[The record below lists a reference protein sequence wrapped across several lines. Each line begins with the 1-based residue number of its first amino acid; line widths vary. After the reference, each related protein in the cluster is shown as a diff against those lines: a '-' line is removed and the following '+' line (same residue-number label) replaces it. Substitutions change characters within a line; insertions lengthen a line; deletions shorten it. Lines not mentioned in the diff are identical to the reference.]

1 MPVTGAFVMP
11 HPPVILPEIGR
22 GREKEIQATI
32 DACRTAAKRIA
43 RLKPD
48 VIILSSPH
56 SVLYA
61 DYFHISPGAAASGN
75 FRGFGA
81 PGTVIRADYDT
92 AFANE
97 LARQAEAQGIP
108 AGTLGERDKTL
119 DHGTMIPLR
128 FINEFYA
135 GYKLVRLGLSG
146 LSFVDHYRFGKCVA
160 ETAEKLG
167 RSAVFVASG
176 DMSHKLRDDGPYGFD
191 AAGPRFDK
199 EAAEAL
205 ANGDFLKLLELD
217 EDMTESAAECG
228 LRSFLI
234 MAGALDG
241 KAVKPERL
249 SYEGPFGVGYGVF
262 AFETT
267 GSDGGRRF
275 DDVYKTAHREKL
287 ENVKSDEDDYVK
299 LARLSL
305 ETFIKT
311 KKHAAMP
318 GNLPEEMLKQKA
330 GTFVSLKKFGRLR
343 GCIGTIEPVTDCVA
357 NEILRNAVS
366 AGTQD
371 PRFPAVTANELGDL
385 VYSVDVLS
393 KAEPVHS
400 VDELD
405 VKRYGVIV
413 SKGYKRGLLLPNL
426 EGVDTPEEQVSI
438 ALQKAGIGPNDG
450 YSMERFE
457 VVRHK

>member
-160 ETAEKLG
+160 ETA
-167 RSAVFVASG
+167 
-176 DMSHKLRDDGPYGFD
+176 
-191 AAGPRFDK
+191 
-199 EAAEAL
+199 
-205 ANGDFLKLLELD
+205 
-217 EDMTESAAECG
+217 
-228 LRSFLI
+228 
-234 MAGALDG
+234 
-241 KAVKPERL
+241 
-249 SYEGPFGVGYGVF
+249 
-262 AFETT
+262 
-267 GSDGGRRF
+267 
-275 DDVYKTAHREKL
+275 
-287 ENVKSDEDDYVK
+287 
-299 LARLSL
+299 
-305 ETFIKT
+305 
-311 KKHAAMP
+311 
-318 GNLPEEMLKQKA
+318 
-330 GTFVSLKKFGRLR
+330 
-343 GCIGTIEPVTDCVA
+343 
-357 NEILRNAVS
+357 
-366 AGTQD
+366 
-371 PRFPAVTANELGDL
+371 
-385 VYSVDVLS
+385 
-393 KAEPVHS
+393 
-400 VDELD
+400 
-405 VKRYGVIV
+405 
-413 SKGYKRGLLLPNL
+413 
-426 EGVDTPEEQVSI
+426 
-438 ALQKAGIGPNDG
+438 
-450 YSMERFE
+450 
-457 VVRHK
+457 